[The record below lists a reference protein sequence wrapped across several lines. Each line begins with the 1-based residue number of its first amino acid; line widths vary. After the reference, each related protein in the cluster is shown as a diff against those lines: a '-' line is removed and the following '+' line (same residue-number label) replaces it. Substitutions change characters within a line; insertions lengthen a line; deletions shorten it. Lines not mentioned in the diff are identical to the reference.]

1 MPLVPAEL
9 LQTPDEET
17 EHTLYCLINN
27 IYMTGKIPDD
37 FKESVMVML
46 SKKSKS
52 IKVEEY
58 RTLSILTHTSKILT
72 KIILE
77 IILGWIEKK
86 INENL
91 AEDQFGFWKN
101 RGTREAIL
109 CLWNIVEKSF
119 TVNKKVYNAFVDLLK
134 AFDNIN
140 WNVMM
145 KILKIIKIDYRDRR
159 IIRKLYKH
167 HTASVKKKKRV

>member
-77 IILGWIEKK
+77 IILG
-86 INENL
+86 
-91 AEDQFGFWKN
+91 
-101 RGTREAIL
+101 
-109 CLWNIVEKSF
+109 
-119 TVNKKVYNAFVDLLK
+119 
-134 AFDNIN
+134 
-140 WNVMM
+140 
-145 KILKIIKIDYRDRR
+145 
-159 IIRKLYKH
+159 
-167 HTASVKKKKRV
+167 